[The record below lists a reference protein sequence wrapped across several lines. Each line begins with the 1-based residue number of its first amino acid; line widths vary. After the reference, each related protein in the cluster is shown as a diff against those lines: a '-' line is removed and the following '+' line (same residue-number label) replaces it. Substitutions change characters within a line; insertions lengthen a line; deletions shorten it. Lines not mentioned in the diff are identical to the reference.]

1 MTFDTAIAQVEAAL
15 RNPLPGLAAHERAAP
30 QPRREWPPGFD
41 RAQIRDAAGLLL
53 LVPIDR
59 RAHIVLTL
67 RAETLGRHSGQVSL
81 PGGVIEPNES
91 VEQAALREAHEEVGL
106 DAAAVRTLGLL
117 TPVEIPVSGF
127 RLHPVVAAAR
137 ERPQLTPADHE
148 VARILEIDVDRL
160 LAPDALTFRPV
171 VRDGRQLIL
180 PTFLMDEMNIWGA
193 TAMVLAE
200 FLELLE
206 QDR

>member
-1 MTFDTAIAQVEAAL
+1 MTFDLAISRLESAL
-15 RNPLPGLAAHERAAP
+15 KSPLPGEAAHERAAP
-30 QPRREWPPGFD
+30 QPRREWPAGFD

-91 VEQAALREAHEEVGL
+91 VEEAALREAHEEVGL
-106 DAAAVRTLGLL
+106 DTAAVRTLGLL

-127 RLHPVVAAAR
+127 RLHPVVAAAAD
-137 ERPQLTPADHE
+137 RPQLTPADRE
-148 VARILEIDVDRL
+148 VARILEVDVDRL

-171 VRDGRQLIL
+171 VRDGRQLVL
-180 PTFLMDEMNIWGA
+180 PTFLMDEMNVWGA

-200 FLELLE
+200 FLALLG
-206 QDR
+206 